1 MKLHFIIQRKEYIW
15 VVIEILVFGLKNC
28 VASGGCVNSPV
39 AAISLLNGIEN
50 GTLYFKI
57 YIF

>member
-1 MKLHFIIQRKEYIW
+1 MKSQFIIQKKEYIW

-28 VASGGCVNSPV
+28 VASGECVNSPV
-39 AAISLLNGIEN
+39 AAISLLNSTGN

-57 YIF
+57 DIF